1 MQFDWLIRAQSEWPI
16 AMPVIFCVGFL
27 LGYLVRAMVSWR
39 RRRRARWAKEDW
51 HGTKEA
57 HHWRLQ
63 KPQAPSIAPAMGSHS
78 LGGLADTLRDHVHK
92 DVMSENR
99 AGKGLH

>member
-27 LGYLVRAMVSWR
+27 LGYLVRAIVSWR
-39 RRRRARWAKEDW
+39 RRRRARWARGGW
-51 HGTKEA
+51 RGTEA

-63 KPQAPSIAPAMGSHS
+63 RPQAPSIAPDMGSNS
-78 LGGLADTLRDHVHK
+78 LGGLADTLRDHE
-92 DVMSENR
+92 DEMSENR